1 MPLRRFVERRGVHV
15 TAHSPHSGHR
25 RRHNRTPLIV
35 AAAAGVLAV
44 TLVAQVALAGGERGA
59 AAEPAGARVL
69 AVPPVAGEVRLTAT
83 RRVTGV
89 LDGGRTRFTAAG
101 ALGGDARQAG
111 RTPLF
116 ELADGAVLKNVV
128 LGAPAAG
135 GVRCLGSCTLENV
148 YWEDVGE
155 DAATFVGRSPDAVYT
170 VSGGGAAD
178 AAGTVFRFDGAGTLT
193 VREFAV
199 AGFGELV
206 RSCGD
211 CGAQFR
217 RDVVLENVMA
227 TAPGRELVGVNG
239 NFGDTARLSGVTV
252 VGDPGRDIVPCQKF
266 EGVTTGD
273 PAKLD
278 AGPDGVNCLFEES
291 DVTFR

>member
-1 MPLRRFVERRGVHV
+1 M

-25 RRHNRTPLIV
+25 RRQNRTPLIA

-44 TLVAQVALAGGERGA
+44 TLAAQAALASGESGA
-59 AAEPAGARVL
+59 AAAPAGARAL
-69 AVPPVAGEVRLTAT
+69 AVPRTASEVRLTAT

-89 LDGGRTRFTAAG
+89 LDGARTRFTGAG
-101 ALGGDARQAG
+101 ALGGDGRQAG

-128 LGAPAAG
+128 LGAPAAA

-155 DAATFVGRSPDAVYT
+155 HAAAFLGRSADAVYT

-193 VREFAV
+193 VRDFAV

-211 CGAQFR
+211 CGEQFR
-217 RDVVLENVMA
+217 RDVVLENVTA

-266 EGVTTGD
+266 EGVTGGD
-273 PAKLD
+273 PAKAD
-278 AGPDGVNCLFEES
+278 AGPDQVNCLFEES

>member
-1 MPLRRFVERRGVHV
+1 M

-25 RRHNRTPLIV
+25 RRQNRTPLIA

-44 TLVAQVALAGGERGA
+44 TLAAQAALASGEPGT
-59 AAEPAGARVL
+59 AAEPAGAHVL
-69 AVPPVAGEVRLTAT
+69 AVPRASGEQRLTAT
-83 RRVTGV
+83 RRITGV
-89 LDGGRTRFTAAG
+89 VDGAWTRFTGAG
-101 ALGGDARQAG
+101 ALGGDG
-111 RTPLF
+111 RGKGQKPLF
-116 ELADGAVLKNVV
+116 ELADGAVLKNVI
-128 LGAPAAG
+128 LGASAAG
-135 GVRCLGSCTLENV
+135 GVRCLGSCTLQNV

-155 DAATFVGRSPDAVYT
+155 NAATFLGTSADAEYT

-193 VREFAV
+193 VRDFAV

-211 CGAQFR
+211 CGEQFR
-217 RDVVLENVMA
+217 RDVVLQDVTA
-227 TAPGRELVGVNG
+227 TAPGGELVGVNR

-252 VGDPGRDIVPCQKF
+252 VGDPGRDVVPCQRF
-266 EGVTTGD
+266 EGVTSGE

-278 AGPDGVNCLFEES
+278 AGPDGVTCLYEES
-291 DVTFR
+291 DVAFR